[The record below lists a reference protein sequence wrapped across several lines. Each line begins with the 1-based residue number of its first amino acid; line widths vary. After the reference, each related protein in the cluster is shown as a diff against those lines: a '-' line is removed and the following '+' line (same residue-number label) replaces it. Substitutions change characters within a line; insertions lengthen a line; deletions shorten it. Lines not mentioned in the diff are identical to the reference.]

1 MTITKNDFFTA
12 NNFKTLQDISK
23 KYPEWKDFCM
33 EIVNQFDDKFG
44 ATLYSETSGETKQ
57 LWFIDYNMI
66 QRFALVGLET
76 SELQKDRLYLYKFH
90 AVLTESGIDIKSKEL
105 FDTGVNIAKML
116 PYIKSGKVLVDGVEY
131 DSITLQTDDD
141 TYNVGD
147 TLISLDTEL
156 ANEEGDDTRYDY
168 NGAMYEVV
176 KVEGKVIY
184 LRTKDNVN
192 TPFQETQT
200 LYLYNKAK

>member
-44 ATLYSETSGETKQ
+44 VTMLSETSTEIKQ
-57 LWFIDYNMI
+57 LFFIDYNMLHSTAI
-66 QRFALVGLET
+66 EGITAAD
-76 SELQKDRLYLYKFH
+76 LQKDKLYLYKLH
-90 AVLTESGIDIKSKEL
+90 TTTDGESAELKSKEL
-105 FDTGVNIAKML
+105 YNTGVNYKL
-116 PYIKSGKVLVDGVEY
+116 LSYIKNSKTTLIDGIECN
-131 DSITLQTDDD
+131 SITIQNDD
-141 TYNVGD
+141 TFNVGD
-147 TLISLDTEL
+147 TLLSLDNWI

-192 TPFQETQT
+192 KHFEQTQT

>member
-33 EIVNQFDDKFG
+33 EIVNQMDDKFG
-44 ATLYSETSGETKQ
+44 VTMLSETSTEIKQ
-57 LWFIDYNMI
+57 LFFIDYNMLHSTAI
-66 QRFALVGLET
+66 EGITAAD
-76 SELQKDRLYLYKFH
+76 LQKDKLYLYKLH
-90 AVLTESGIDIKSKEL
+90 TTTDGESAELKSKEL
-105 FDTGVNIAKML
+105 YNTGVNYKL
-116 PYIKSGKVLVDGVEY
+116 LSYIKNSKTTLIDGIECN
-131 DSITLQTDDD
+131 SITIQNDD
-141 TYNVGD
+141 TFNVGD
-147 TLISLDTEL
+147 TLISLDTWI

-192 TPFQETQT
+192 KHFEQTQT

>member
-12 NNFKTLQDISK
+12 NNFSTLQDIGK

-44 ATLYSETSGETKQ
+44 VTMLSETSTEIKQ
-57 LWFIDYNMI
+57 LFFIDYNMLHSTAI
-66 QRFALVGLET
+66 EGITAAD
-76 SELQKDRLYLYKFH
+76 LQKDKLYLYKLH
-90 AVLTESGIDIKSKEL
+90 TTTDGESAELKSKEL
-105 FDTGVNIAKML
+105 YNTGVNYKL
-116 PYIKSGKVLVDGVEY
+116 LSYIKNSKTTLIDGIECN
-131 DSITLQTDDD
+131 SITIQNDD
-141 TYNVGD
+141 TFNVGD
-147 TLISLDTEL
+147 TLISLDTWI

-192 TPFQETQT
+192 KHFEQPQT

>member
-12 NNFKTLQDISK
+12 NNFSTLQDIGK

-44 ATLYSETSGETKQ
+44 VTMLSETSTEIKQ
-57 LWFIDYNMI
+57 LFFIDYNMLHSTAI
-66 QRFALVGLET
+66 EGITAAD
-76 SELQKDRLYLYKFH
+76 LQKDKLYLYKLH
-90 AVLTESGIDIKSKEL
+90 TTTDGESAELKSKEL
-105 FDTGVNIAKML
+105 YNTGVNYKL
-116 PYIKSGKVLVDGVEY
+116 LSYIKNSKTTLIDGIECN
-131 DSITLQTDDD
+131 SITIQNDD
-141 TYNVGD
+141 TFNVGD
-147 TLISLDTEL
+147 TLLSLDNWI

-192 TPFQETQT
+192 KHFEQTQT

>member
-12 NNFKTLQDISK
+12 NNFETLQDISK

-44 ATLYSETSGETKQ
+44 VTMLSETSTEIKQ
-57 LWFIDYNMI
+57 LFFIDYNMLHSTAI
-66 QRFALVGLET
+66 EGITAAD
-76 SELQKDRLYLYKFH
+76 LQKDKLYLYKLH
-90 AVLTESGIDIKSKEL
+90 TTTDGESAELKSKEL
-105 FDTGVNIAKML
+105 YNTGVNYKL
-116 PYIKSGKVLVDGVEY
+116 LSYIKNSKTTLIDGIECN
-131 DSITLQTDDD
+131 SITIQNDD
-141 TYNVGD
+141 TFNVGD
-147 TLISLDTEL
+147 TLISLDTLL
-156 ANEEGDDTRYDY
+156 ANEEGDDVRYDY

>member
-33 EIVNQFDDKFG
+33 EIVNQMDDKFG
-44 ATLYSETSGETKQ
+44 VTQYSETSAETKQ
-57 LWFIDYNMI
+57 LWFIDHNTI

-76 SELQKDRLYLYKFH
+76 SKLQKDRLYLYKFH
-90 AVLTESGIDIKSKEL
+90 AVLTESGVDIKSKEL
-105 FDTGVNIAKML
+105 FDNTGVNCKLLSYM
-116 PYIKSGKVLVDGVEY
+116 KSYKNTLIDGIECS
-131 DSITLQTDDD
+131 SITIQNDD
-141 TYNVGD
+141 TFNVGD
-147 TLISLDTEL
+147 TLISLDTWI

-168 NGAMYEVV
+168 NGAIYEVV

-192 TPFQETQT
+192 TPFYDTQT
-200 LYLYNKAK
+200 LYLYNRAK

>member
-1 MTITKNDFFTA
+1 
-12 NNFKTLQDISK
+12 
-23 KYPEWKDFCM
+23 M

-44 ATLYSETSGETKQ
+44 VTMLSETSTEIKQ
-57 LWFIDYNMI
+57 LFFIDYNMLHSTAI
-66 QRFALVGLET
+66 EGITAAD
-76 SELQKDRLYLYKFH
+76 LQKDKLYLYKLH
-90 AVLTESGIDIKSKEL
+90 TTTDGESAELKSKEL
-105 FDTGVNIAKML
+105 YNTGVNYKL
-116 PYIKSGKVLVDGVEY
+116 LSYIKNSKTTLIDGIECN
-131 DSITLQTDDD
+131 SITIQNDD
-141 TYNVGD
+141 TFNVGD
-147 TLISLDTEL
+147 TLLSLDNWI

-192 TPFQETQT
+192 KHFEQTQT

>member
-12 NNFKTLQDISK
+12 NNFETLQDIGK

-44 ATLYSETSGETKQ
+44 YTITSETSTEIKQ
-57 LWFIDYNMI
+57 LVFVDYNMA
-66 QRFALVGLET
+66 QRIVLVGLT
-76 SELQKDRLYLYKFH
+76 ASELQKDRLYLYKFH
-90 AVLTESGIDIKSKEL
+90 ATTDGESAELKGTEL
-105 FDTGVNIAKML
+105 FNTGVNYKL
-116 PYIKSGKVLVDGVEY
+116 LSYIKNSKTTLIDGIECN
-131 DSITLQTDDD
+131 SITIQNDD
-141 TYNVGD
+141 TFNVGD
-147 TLISLDTEL
+147 TLISLDTWI

>member
-12 NNFKTLQDISK
+12 NNFSTLQDISK

-44 ATLYSETSGETKQ
+44 VTMLSETSTEIKQ
-57 LWFIDYNMI
+57 LFFIDYNMLHSTAI
-66 QRFALVGLET
+66 EGITAAD
-76 SELQKDRLYLYKFH
+76 LQKDKLYLYKLH
-90 AVLTESGIDIKSKEL
+90 TTTDGESAELKSKEL
-105 FDTGVNIAKML
+105 YNTGVNYKL
-116 PYIKSGKVLVDGVEY
+116 LSYIKNSKTTLIDGIECN
-131 DSITLQTDDD
+131 SITIQNDD
-141 TYNVGD
+141 TFNVGD
-147 TLISLDTEL
+147 TLLSLDNWI

-192 TPFQETQT
+192 KHFEQTQT